1 MGRKSDQKLGHE
13 AERERYRQQHA
24 ETGENLQRLGRFGF
38 IRIVSVETA
47 LWRIFVS
54 VRSYSIPCAHIRFSM
69 SSDGEKMCLEA

>member
-38 IRIVSVETA
+38 IRIVSIHT
-47 LWRIFVS
+47 
-54 VRSYSIPCAHIRFSM
+54 P
-69 SSDGEKMCLEA
+69 